1 MLSLIVP
8 TLLLI
13 GFVVFPAIDLVRM
26 SFTNWD
32 GYSESSQFI
41 GFGNYISMF
50 QNKDLWQSLMNCLLF
65 FARELIT
72 APFSAINACV

>member
-1 MLSLIVP
+1 MSSLAKKRRQFIMLSLIVP

-32 GYSESSQFI
+32 GLSKTSGFI
-41 GFGNYISMF
+41 MF
-50 QNKDLWQSLMNCLLF
+50 DN
-65 FARELIT
+65 
-72 APFSAINACV
+72 